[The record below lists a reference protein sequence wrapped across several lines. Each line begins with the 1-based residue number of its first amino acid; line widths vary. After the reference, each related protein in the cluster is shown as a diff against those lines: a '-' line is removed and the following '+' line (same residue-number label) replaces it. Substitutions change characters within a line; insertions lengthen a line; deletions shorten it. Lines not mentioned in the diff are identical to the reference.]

1 MRKLLV
7 ISLLF
12 AIILTAPVLAAS
24 TGPELVISGGVVE
37 KVVQPG
43 DTVNLHFTLTGGS
56 FSLSEVSYEIIAD
69 ASVSGYSTG
78 KTSIGGVPAGGT
90 RSIQVPLIVSSTAT
104 TGEKMITVKV
114 WYSGGTQSPI
124 QKSFTFNV
132 GSAVSLYLSEISYD
146 AEHIEPGK
154 DITLTAVVKNVGDN
168 SAHDLFG
175 GITATSDYIKPV
187 LSGGEYYV
195 NELLPGASA
204 SFEFTVNVDSDAE
217 TETYDAAIVL
227 KYNDAVGTSNTE
239 TFSIGI
245 PVSGTPRLEVL
256 NTEIDNADFKVDI
269 ENLGTAKAKAI
280 RVTLVQ
286 GGKVMGVK
294 IDNELK
300 PDKHSTLRFKTFES
314 GTGQLDIHYLDEE
327 NNVYDETIDVEVPGT
342 SGKISKWAIIFFLI
356 AAGEG
361 YVIYRLKKGKSVKIP
376 FLKKKH

>member
-1 MRKLLV
+1 MRKLLL

-12 AIILTAPVLAAS
+12 AIILAAPVVAS
-24 TGPELVISGGVVE
+24 DKAELILSGGVVE

-43 DTVNLHFTLTGGS
+43 DTVNLHFTLNGGS
-56 FSLSEVSYEIIAD
+56 LSLTEVSYEIIAD
-69 ASVSGYSTG
+69 ASVSGYSIG
-78 KTSIGGVPAGGT
+78 KTNVGGVPAGGT
-90 RSIQVPLIVSSTAT
+90 RSIKVPLIVSSTAT

-114 WYSGGTQSPI
+114 WYSGGSKSPV
-124 QKSFTFNV
+124 QESFTFNV
-132 GSAVSLYLSEISYD
+132 GSDVSLYLSKISYD

-175 GITATSDYIKPV
+175 DISATSDYIKPV

-195 NELLPGASA
+195 NTLLPGASA
-204 SFEFTVNVDSDAE
+204 SFEFTISVDSDAE
-217 TETYDAAIVL
+217 TETYDASISL
-227 KYNDAVGTSNTE
+227 NYDDAVGTSNTE

-256 NTEIDNADFKVDI
+256 NTEIDNSDFKVEL

-280 RVTLVQ
+280 RVKLVQ
-286 GGKVMGVK
+286 DGKVMGVK

-300 PDKHSTLRFKTFES
+300 PDKHSTLRFKTFVR
-314 GTGQLDIHYLDEE
+314 GTGQLDIHYLDAG
-327 NNVYDETIDVEVPGT
+327 NKAYDEVIDVEVPGK
-342 SGKISKWAIIFFLI
+342 SGKTSKWVIIFFLI
-356 AAGEG
+356 AVLEG

-376 FLKKKH
+376 FLKKEK